1 MFRSVR
7 ALARSWKVPLVCR
20 ASPHQLAA
28 PGLSFGQRHVSQ
40 PSSIV
45 RSSET
50 RANSRLPSGGGRVET
65 RAGCVVISR
74 ARLSPSRDRR
84 CPRTP
89 RRPARSRPARASR
102 REGTPDRRNGV
113 VDSARP
119 APPRDRSRRPRTGAR
134 GPSGGSPW
142 RRCAPPAAV
151 CSGGTT
157 RSAADGSSRSAR
169 GRAPVR
175 LPSEARSGT

>member
-7 ALARSWKVPLVCR
+7 ALARSWKVPLFCR
-20 ASPHQLAA
+20 ASPRRSGPFLASA
-28 PGLSFGQRHVSQ
+28 TFPNHRQ
-40 PSSIV
+40 SSGRRRPV
-45 RSSET
+45 QT
-50 RANSRLPSGGGRVET
+50 RDCRRAVEESKL
-65 RAGCVVISR
+65 AGCVVISR

-89 RRPARSRPARASR
+89 RRLARSRPARASR
-102 REGTPDRRNGV
+102 REGTRDRRDGV
-113 VDSARP
+113 VDSARR

-157 RSAADGSSRSAR
+157 RSAADGSSPSAL

-175 LPSEARSGT
+175 HPSEARSGT